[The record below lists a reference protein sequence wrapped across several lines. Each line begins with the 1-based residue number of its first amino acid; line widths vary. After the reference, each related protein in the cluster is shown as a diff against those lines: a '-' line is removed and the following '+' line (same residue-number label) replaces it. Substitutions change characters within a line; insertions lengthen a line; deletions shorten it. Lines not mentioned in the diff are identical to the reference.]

1 MWYRVMIY
9 IEDDWIVTTGNNQP
23 NHTDQF
29 NGNMSEYVMFKHK
42 YKNIAIKKMIN
53 EYGGQ
58 VKTKQAIIN
67 MIEAIEKAGQT
78 KGR

>member
-1 MWYRVMIY
+1 MIY

-29 NGNMSEYVMFKHK
+29 NGNMSEYVMFTHK

-67 MIEAIEKAGQT
+67 MIEAIEKAGQI